1 MTESQP
7 TNNLQPQTT
16 DQQRSESQPTN
27 NSQSQTTDQRRSES
41 QLTTSNGG
49 VAHTSQ
55 LSGLGRSVWQQ
66 DEFG

>member
-1 MTESQP
+1 MLLILNIVAYSIV
-7 TNNLQPQTT
+7 TNYLLQIDFVVAYHLGSFLPKC
-16 DQQRSESQPTN
+16 N
-27 NSQSQTTDQRRSES
+27 NKFFKIQY
-41 QLTTSNGG
+41 

>member
-1 MTESQP
+1 MSEPAVYSLAALSIRTAHWAGTL
-7 TNNLQPQTT
+7 TNCCSAK
-16 DQQRSESQPTN
+16 RVIS
-27 NSQSQTTDQRRSES
+27 
-41 QLTTSNGG
+41 

>member
-1 MTESQP
+1 MNKTAK
-7 TNNLQPQTT
+7 TNYSKLYSFNQNLCGDSFDSLKRKDSSNLQKHLKIP
-16 DQQRSESQPTN
+16 E
-27 NSQSQTTDQRRSES
+27 
-41 QLTTSNGG
+41 LF

>member
-1 MTESQP
+1 MKAVFKSHVL
-7 TNNLQPQTT
+7 LQKCNRKKLIKLLCNEQI
-16 DQQRSESQPTN
+16 SE
-27 NSQSQTTDQRRSES
+27 
-41 QLTTSNGG
+41 LL